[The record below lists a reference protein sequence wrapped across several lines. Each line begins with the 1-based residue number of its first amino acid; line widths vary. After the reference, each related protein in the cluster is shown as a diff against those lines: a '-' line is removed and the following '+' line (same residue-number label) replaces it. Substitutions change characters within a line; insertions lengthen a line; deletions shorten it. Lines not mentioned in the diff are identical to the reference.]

1 MVLLDGDNLS
11 IIKCEGRS
19 ESRYDFQRYWAR
31 ASLERGRYTSYPSRL
46 MVGSHGQL
54 VEIVANLREGERKVL
69 AKKLRALIAL
79 TV

>member
-1 MVLLDGDNLS
+1 
-11 IIKCEGRS
+11 
-19 ESRYDFQRYWAR
+19 
-31 ASLERGRYTSYPSRL
+31 LERGRYTSYPSRL